1 MKSVCIVGAAA
12 LMAVGVSGCVP
23 VIGAVTLSDLLTGG
37 SLAAT
42 ALTGKSFSDDALS
55 VATGQDC
62 SVMDATLEKDRHVCE
77 ADGAKATQA
86 DFKGLI
92 GMARAKPA
100 TTPIAADAPD
110 ATTLATADATG
121 ATNPAEPLIA
131 ADSPSHETP
140 AQPRTTAELNAS
152 ALASRVVN

>member
-62 SVMDATLEKDRHVCE
+62 SVMDAALEKDRHVCE

-86 DFKGLI
+86 DFKGII

-100 TTPIAADAPD
+100 ATPIAADATLTTTD
-110 ATTLATADATG
+110 APAAAS
-121 ATNPAEPLIA
+121 PAEPLTVA
-131 ADSPSHETP
+131 AAPSGETP

-152 ALASRVVN
+152 ALALRAAN